1 MRAVI
6 QRVKKASVAVDD
18 QIVGKIGRGLC
29 VLLGVASD
37 DTEED
42 ANYLCDKIVNLR
54 IFEDEASKFNLS
66 LKDVEG
72 EVLVVSNFTVMGDA
86 RKGRRPNFMFAA
98 DREKAEKLYNYFV
111 ERLKMLAG
119 RVECGIFQAHMEVEI
134 VNDGPVTILLD
145 SKKVF

>member
-1 MRAVI
+1 MRAVV
-6 QRVKKASVAVDD
+6 QRVKRASVAVDGNA
-18 QIVGKIGRGLC
+18 VGEIDKGLC
-29 VLLGVASD
+29 ILLGVAND

-42 ANYLCDKIVNLR
+42 ANYLCEKIVNLR
-54 IFEDEASKFNLS
+54 IFEDETSKFNLS
-66 LKDVEG
+66 LKDIDG

-98 DREKAEKLYNYFV
+98 DKEKAERLYNYFV
-111 ERLKMLAG
+111 ERLKGLAKK
-119 RVECGIFQAHMEVEI
+119 VECGIFQAHMEVEI

>member
-1 MRAVI
+1 MRAVV
-6 QRVKKASVAVDD
+6 QRVKRASVVVDGE
-18 QIVGKIGRGLC
+18 IVGKIDRGLC
-29 VLLGVASD
+29 VLVGVAND

-42 ANYLCDKIVNLR
+42 ANYLCEKIVNLR

-66 LKDVEG
+66 LKDVNG
-72 EVLVVSNFTVMGDA
+72 EILVVSNFTVMGDA

-98 DREKAEKLYNYFV
+98 DKEKAERLYNYFV
-111 ERLKMLAG
+111 NRLKTLVG